1 MAGMELRV
9 WKKLLL
15 VLFFFAADGL
25 RPVDDLR
32 VRPFPFPVDEPT
44 TEPVVVPVSGPF
56 FLVTFPS
63 VIESGSDSKLCASLL
78 KPNESL
84 TLTVSLLDDGGSTSQ
99 LVQKNSRTEF
109 HLCFSFQAPRVD
121 GDSIQ
126 RLRVEVQG
134 KSFKMTEERKVL
146 FRSYLPLTFIQTDK
160 PLYNPGQTVNFRVVT
175 LDVDLVPL
183 DQMVR
188 SADNNN
194 IRVAQ
199 WTNVSSTNWIL
210 ELSYD
215 LNIEAQVGMYTLKA
229 FIGDRMY
236 SQVFEVKK
244 YVLPKFDV
252 TVNAPQ
258 TVSVG
263 DLTLAVE
270 VCAKYTYGQ
279 PVPGRALVQLC
290 REPYPFI
297 QDSGVTNI
305 CLKDTREMN
314 ATGCAAFTVSTTV
327 FFNTNSERSLQD
339 AFVLNVS
346 ATYFNGTPIVGRA
359 VYVLDANQ
367 WPNKQLL
374 SLVTDQNGVASF
386 SLNSLNLARISLNLL
401 ASMTSSQTGDRYKTP
416 YFSTD
421 SRVVQLQTDSSSSQA
436 FSDLTILTLDQPLKC
451 GSTYSVTINYSIVG
465 EIGAYSVDIVY
476 VVLSRGVILQNGFK
490 KVQGN
495 ADTSGSVAF
504 TLTISVNM
512 APVVQVLVYA
522 VLPSRNVVAAGTSFV
537 IEPCFSNKVSLQFSP
552 PQAVPSEGNVL
563 TVSAQAGS
571 LCGLSAVDQS
581 VLIME
586 PGRRLTPQSV
596 LNLLPVQALSGY
608 PSGLEFQNCPY
619 FGFGIPKRQTPGKQ
633 VYQTFKNLG
642 MMVATNLAVRPP
654 PCMWYPDVM
663 FAMPLVAPV
672 APSNELVRG
681 EGTPLNQVT
690 VRSYFP
696 DTWIWQL
703 AQVGASGSAKV
714 PLTVPDTITTWET
727 EAFCL
732 SPKGFGLAPPAFL
745 TAFQPFFLELTLP
758 YSMVRGES
766 LELKA
771 TVFNYLSQCLMVQV
785 TPTPSTNFTLQSL
798 TNSYSS
804 CLCASGRKTFRWAL
818 SASVLG
824 ELIVTVSAQA
834 VTSRVPCGSEA
845 VVLPSRGRVDV
856 VTRSLRVLA
865 EGVERT
871 FTQSWL
877 LCAKGNVVS
886 EAVSVEFPQ
895 NVVPGSSKCFVSVIG
910 DIMGR
915 ALKNLESLLQLPSG
929 CGEQNMIILAPNIY
943 VLRYLEVTA
952 QLTAAIR
959 ETAIGYLQTGEGFS
973 VHIKSLVDAWRL
985 VFNPPLLVVPRV
997 PRRTELQAQRR
1008 LLQYFWIRC
1017 LKHMVGVALPFSS
1030 WRWLTAFVLRSFAL
1044 AQSYIF
1050 IDPNVLQSAKSW
1062 LIAQQSSGG
1071 CFTQQGT
1078 LYHMDMKGGVGDDV
1092 TMTGYIV
1099 ASLLEL
1105 GVPVTDPV
1113 IVNGLSCLRPLV
1125 GNLGNTYTTALLAY
1139 TFSLAGETSTRSQL
1153 LDTLSSSA
1161 ISEGNKLHW
1170 SQTSGS
1176 DTLAVEIS
1184 SYVLLAVLTAQ
1195 PVTAANLGY
1204 ANRIV
1209 SWLVTKQNPY
1219 GGFSSTQDTVVALH
1233 ALALY
1238 ATNAFN
1244 ALGSSSVTVQSSMGG
1259 EAYSFAVNPGN
1270 RLLYQEKPLKNVPGK
1285 YTVNVKGSSC
1295 VSVQVACFYN
1305 IPTPTVA
1312 PRTLSVEVKVTGD
1325 CKAAVVTLTLNFTVK
1340 YSGPN
1345 PTTNMVLVDV
1355 KLLSGFTADTT
1366 LLGSPPNSFAPLV
1379 QRVDSEDDHVLVYL
1393 EKVPKGVPMSYSM
1406 QLKQAVVVQK
1416 LKPAVVNVYDYY
1428 KTTAQNA
1435 ELLQAQENRESPT
1448 VGLLLMAGMELR
1460 VWKKLLLVLFFFAAD
1475 GLRPVDDLRVRPF
1488 PFPVDEPTTE
1498 PVVVPVSGPFFL
1510 VTFPS
1515 VIESG
1520 SDSKLCASLLK
1531 PNESLTLTVSLL
1543 DDGGSTSQLVQKNS
1557 RTEFHLCFSFQ
1568 APRVDGDSIQRL
1580 RVEVQG
1586 KSFKMTEER
1595 KVLFRSYLPLTFIQ
1609 TDKPLYNPGQ
1619 TVNFRVVTL
1628 DVDLVPLDQMVRS
1641 ADNNNIRVAQWTNVS
1656 STNWI
1661 LELSY
1666 DLNIEAQVGMYTLKA
1681 FIGDRMYSQVF
1692 EVKKYVLPK
1701 FDVTVNAPQ
1710 TVSVG
1715 DLTLAVEVCAKYTYG
1730 QPVPGRALVQL
1741 CREPYPFIQDSG
1753 VTNICLKDTREMN
1766 ATGCAVFTVST
1777 TVFFNTNS
1785 ERSLQDAFVLNVSA
1799 TYFNGTPIV
1808 GRAVYVLDANQWPNK
1823 QLLSLVT
1830 DQNGVASFSLNSLN
1844 LARISLNLLAS
1855 MTSSQTGDRYKTPY
1869 FSTDSRVVQ
1878 LQTDSSSSQ
1887 AFSDLTILTLDQPL
1901 KCGSTYSVTINYSIV
1916 GEIGAY
1922 SVDIVYVVLSRGVI
1936 LQNGFKKV
1944 QGNADTSGSVAFT
1957 LTISVNM
1964 APVVQVLVYAVL
1976 PSRNVV
1982 AAGTSFVIEPCFSNK
1997 VSLQFSPPQ
2006 AVPSEGNVL
2015 TVSAQAGSLCG
2026 LSAVDQSVLI
2036 MEPGRRLT
2044 PQSVLNLLPVQALSG
2059 YPSGLEFQNCPYF
2072 GFGIPKRQTPGKQ
2085 VYQTFKNLGMMVATN
2100 LAVRPPPCMW
2110 YPDVMFAMPLAAPS
2124 TELVRGEGTPSNQV
2138 TVRSYFPDTWI
2149 WQLAQVGAS
2158 GSAKVPLTV
2167 PDTITTWETEAF
2179 CLSPKGFGLAPP
2191 AFLTA
2196 FQPFFLELT
2205 LPYSMVRGESLELK
2219 ATVFNYLSQCLM
2231 VQVTPTPSTNFTL
2244 QSLTNSY
2251 SSCLCASGRKTFRWA
2266 LSASV
2271 LGELIVTVSAQAVT
2285 SRVPCGSE
2293 AVVLP
2298 SRGRVDV
2305 VTRSLRVLAEGVE
2318 RTFTQSWLLCAKG
2331 NVVSEAV
2338 SVEFPQNVVPG
2349 SSKCFVSVIGD
2360 IMGRALKN
2368 LESLLQLPSGCG
2380 EQNMII
2386 LAPNIYV
2393 LRYLEVTAQL
2403 TAAIRETAIGYLQTG
2418 YQGELNY
2425 RHSDGSFST
2434 FGYDASNT
2442 WLTAFVLRSF
2452 ALAQSYIFIDPNVLQ
2467 SAKSWLIAQQS
2478 SGGCFTQQGTL
2489 YHMDMKGGVGDDVTM
2504 TGYIVAS
2511 LLELGVPVTDPVI
2524 VNGLSC
2530 LRPLVGNLGNTYT
2543 TALLAY
2549 TFSLAGETSTRSQ
2562 LLDTLSSSAISEG
2575 NKLHW
2580 SQTSGSDTL
2589 AVEIS
2594 SYVLLAVLTAQ
2605 PVTAANLGYAN
2616 RIVSWLVTKQNPYGG
2631 FSSTQDTVV
2640 ALHALALYA
2649 TNAFN
2654 ALGSSSV
2661 TVQSSMGGEAYSF
2674 AVNPGNRLLYQE
2686 KPLKNVPGKYTVN
2699 VKGSS
2704 CVSVQ
2709 VACFYNIPTPTVAPR
2724 TLSVEVKV
2732 TGDCKAAVVTLT
2744 LNFTVKY
2751 SGPNPTTN
2759 MVLVDVKLLSGF
2771 TADTTLLGSPPNSF
2785 APLVQRVDSED
2796 DHVLVYLEKVP
2807 KGVAMSYSMQLKQA
2821 VVVQKLK
2828 PAVVNVYD
2836 YYKTSMT
2843 L

>member
-183 DQMVR
+183 DQMYSLVVVE
-188 SADNNN
+188 DNNN

-586 PGRRLTPQSV
+586 PGRRLTPQS
-596 LNLLPVQALSGY
+596 
-608 PSGLEFQNCPY
+608 
-619 FGFGIPKRQTPGKQ
+619 
-633 VYQTFKNLG
+633 
-642 MMVATNLAVRPP
+642 
-654 PCMWYPDVM
+654 
-663 FAMPLVAPV
+663 
-672 APSNELVRG
+672 
-681 EGTPLNQVT
+681 
-690 VRSYFP
+690 
-696 DTWIWQL
+696 
-703 AQVGASGSAKV
+703 
-714 PLTVPDTITTWET
+714 
-727 EAFCL
+727 
-732 SPKGFGLAPPAFL
+732 
-745 TAFQPFFLELTLP
+745 
-758 YSMVRGES
+758 
-766 LELKA
+766 
-771 TVFNYLSQCLMVQV
+771 
-785 TPTPSTNFTLQSL
+785 
-798 TNSYSS
+798 
-804 CLCASGRKTFRWAL
+804 
-818 SASVLG
+818 
-824 ELIVTVSAQA
+824 
-834 VTSRVPCGSEA
+834 
-845 VVLPSRGRVDV
+845 
-856 VTRSLRVLA
+856 A

-959 ETAIGYLQTGEGFS
+959 ETAIGYLQTGYQGELNYRHSDGSFS
-973 VHIKSLVDAWRL
+973 TFGYDAS
-985 VFNPPLLVVPRV
+985 N
-997 PRRTELQAQRR
+997 T
-1008 LLQYFWIRC
+1008 
-1017 LKHMVGVALPFSS
+1017 
-1030 WRWLTAFVLRSFAL
+1030 WLTAFVLRSFAL